1 MAPVFDVN
9 LGLELVVAEVIGTPG
24 TWDFANLPP
33 PICRLGFLISVH
45 RDVNATWPFFES
57 EAFTAMFR
65 MGDERP
71 QEARRMSTS
80 SLNGKL
86 VPAVSA
92 DPTFAL
98 GHRNGVTS
106 FVPWVLVN
114 VGEGLWVAGG
124 PNNPVRFKNDATADE
139 LREEIMRR
147 LEVLTEAGILDL
159 TALPAPKGL
168 KANWRRAV
176 FGLCQLVPR
185 GAIRLCQI
193 VPPSTV
199 PWLSSY
205 GTS

>member
-106 FVPWVLVN
+106 FAPWVLVN
-114 VGEGLWVAGG
+114 VGEGLWAAGG

-176 FGLCQLVPR
+176 FGLYQLVPR
-185 GAIRLCQI
+185 GRSVCAK
-193 VPPSTV
+193 
-199 PWLSSY
+199 
-205 GTS
+205 